1 MKLSEAKKILLEAG
15 VPDWEYDAEALFCEI
30 GGAKRSSFIFTDPD
44 IESDALT
51 EAVARRAAREP
62 LQYIIGKAY
71 FYREE
76 YIVNKSCLIPRQD
89 TEILV
94 DYAVKHIPRGEYF
107 LDLCT
112 GSGCIGIS
120 TLKNTEGTRATLADL
135 SFDALSVARLN
146 AEENGVFDRC
156 DLKVADVCRG
166 ALCDSCFAV
175 LSNPPYVTEE
185 AYAGLED
192 EIGFEPRMAFVGDD
206 EGLMFYKR
214 LTPIYRNVI
223 ADEGFIAYEI
233 GYDQG
238 EALYKI
244 AEENSM
250 TCEIIKDLSGN
261 DRVAVLRKQP
271 HSRYGSR

>member
-1 MKLSEAKKILLEAG
+1 MKLSEAKRILLDAG
-15 VPDWEYDAEALFCEI
+15 VPDAEYDAEALFSEI

-44 IESDALT
+44 IESEKLA
-51 EAVARRAAREP
+51 EAIVRRAAREP

-112 GSGCIGIS
+112 GSGCVGIS
-120 TLKNTEGTRATLADL
+120 TLKNTFGTRATLVDL
-135 SFDALSVARLN
+135 SEEALSVAKLN
-146 AEENGVFDRC
+146 AEANGVFDRC

-166 ALCDSCFAV
+166 ALCDGCFAV
-175 LSNPPYVTEE
+175 LSNPPYVTEA
-185 AYAGLED
+185 AYASLEE

-206 EGLMFYKR
+206 EGLEFYKK
-214 LTPIYRNVI
+214 LTPIYRDII
-223 ADEGFIAYEI
+223 ASVGFIAYEI

-238 EALYKI
+238 DALRNI
-244 AEENSM
+244 AKENSM

-261 DRVAVLRKQP
+261 DRVAVLRK
-271 HSRYGSR
+271 